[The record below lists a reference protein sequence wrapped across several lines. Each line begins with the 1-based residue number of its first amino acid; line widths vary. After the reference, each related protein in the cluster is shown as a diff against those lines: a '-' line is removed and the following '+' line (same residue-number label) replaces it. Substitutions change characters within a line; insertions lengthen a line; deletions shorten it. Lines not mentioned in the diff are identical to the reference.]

1 MATLR
6 LFAAAREAIGVG
18 SMDVAAPDVRG
29 VIASALAR
37 PGGPRLAEL
46 LPTCTIWLNGDAVAL
61 DAAVTEGDEV
71 ALLPPVSG
79 GS

>member
-29 VIASALAR
+29 VIAMLLWLGTIAILAGQLTALAWILNVVAGVHKTAGTII
-37 PGGPRLAEL
+37 GGV
-46 LPTCTIWLNGDAVAL
+46 VAT
-61 DAAVTEGDEV
+61 VM
-71 ALLPPVSG
+71 
-79 GS
+79 